1 MHPHNTE
8 MDLSIASALYF
19 ACRGQGHLYDE
30 AQIKREHATRARV
43 LLSGLGADELFAG
56 YSRHA
61 IAHGR
66 RGAAAL
72 IDELALDFGRLGRRN
87 LGRDDRVTAHWGR
100 EVRYP
105 FLDEALV
112 AWAVAAP
119 VWEKCGF
126 LADGEPRFEPGK
138 LVLRLLASKCGL
150 EKIACEK
157 KRAVSW
163 TFHDGLSLMVADTIR
178 LANRKDA
185 RWQDER
191 HRRDSH

>member
-19 ACRGQGHLYDE
+19 ACRGRGHIYDK
-30 AQIKREHATRARV
+30 AQIKREYTTRARA
-43 LLSGLGADELFAG
+43 LLSGLGADELFGG

-61 IAHGR
+61 IAFGR

-72 IDELALDFGRLGRRN
+72 IDELTLDFERLGKRN

-105 FLDEALV
+105 FLDEDLV

-126 LADGEPRFEPGK
+126 GASVEPRLEPGK
-138 LVLRLLASKCGL
+138 LVLRLLAWKCGL
-150 EKIACEK
+150 EKIASEK
-157 KRAVSW
+157 KRAVG
-163 TFHDGLSLMVADTIR
+163 TDVQHTPGADEFR
-178 LANRKDA
+178 YNSA
-185 RWQDER
+185 RER
-191 HRRDSH
+191 PRCTPARREGQTR